1 MLIRNLEEVENNIL
15 HDAIF
20 IITLSNKYTFKSV
33 YVDKYDECCVEF
45 KGRLTEEDIKLFFFN
60 MNPNVTS
67 ESSPK
72 DEKVEYDI
80 DYSYKDDVTRIYTRD
95 GWKYSE

>member
-1 MLIRNLEEVENNIL
+1 MLIRKLEEVENNTL

-20 IITLSNKYTFKSV
+20 LTTLSNKYSFKEV
-33 YVDKYDECCVEF
+33 YVDPNDECCVEF

-67 ESSPK
+67 NSSPK
-72 DEKVEYDI
+72 DEKIEYEA
-80 DYSYKDDVTRIYTRD
+80 DYSYQDDVTRIYTKD

>member
-1 MLIRNLEEVENNIL
+1 MLIFNLEEIENNIL

-20 IITLSNKYTFKSV
+20 LIALSNKYSFKKV
-33 YVDKYDECCVEF
+33 YIDKNDECCIEF

-60 MNPNVTS
+60 MNSNVTS

-72 DEKVEYDI
+72 DEKVEYNI

>member
-1 MLIRNLEEVENNIL
+1 MFIHNLEKIKNNIL

-20 IITLSNKYTFKSV
+20 LTTLSNKYSFKSV
-33 YVDKYDECCVEF
+33 YVDKNDECCVEF
-45 KGRLTEEDIKLFFFN
+45 KGHLTKEDIKLFFFN

-72 DEKVEYDI
+72 NEKVEYDI
-80 DYSYKDDVTRIYTRD
+80 DYSYENDITRIYTRD